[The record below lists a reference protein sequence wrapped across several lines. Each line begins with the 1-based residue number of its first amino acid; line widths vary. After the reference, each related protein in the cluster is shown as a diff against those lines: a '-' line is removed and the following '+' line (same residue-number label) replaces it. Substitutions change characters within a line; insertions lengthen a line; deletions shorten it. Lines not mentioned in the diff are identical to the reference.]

1 MSTTEDGEIEVR
13 ISIYMNCSCVSD
25 INILTSTAKGG
36 ACSNSACTAY
46 WSIVQAFGVISAA
59 LLGSCIVGNVILSFR
74 CVLPQDKSTVIGME
88 LTFVGLI
95 AYIPGKI
102 IYHFVAGH
110 LLIAAILDSFVC
122 YFARN
127 IPLYIEDGVHEMVDD
142 SENEVVNPS
151 ETSKKLKNR
160 RATPVVRRKKKENE
174 PTQTLDDN
182 DSSSSENNTESRS
195 VHKFAW
201 RENRKPFW
209 NYTLSTPNRDS
220 NLKLPIIG
228 SLVYYESCVSDH
240 AATEVAV
247 ARYAMQTN
255 NLATA
260 QHYDVNE
267 VNVCR
272 WRKDFP
278 KLQNCTT
285 TSQAFRGPT
294 KERHKESEEKVTLFK
309 HAWKTKH
316 SFRETGSMSDK
327 KRSGRPS
334 SESDEN
340 MNEGKDSTQARQF
353 VNIELPPTCRAED
366 DQPIPHYEDDED
378 EVFLSFDNTDEAYA
392 PSPDGSAITG
402 DISSTP

>member
-1 MSTTEDGEIEVR
+1 
-13 ISIYMNCSCVSD
+13 
-25 INILTSTAKGG
+25 
-36 ACSNSACTAY
+36 
-46 WSIVQAFGVISAA
+46 
-59 LLGSCIVGNVILSFR
+59 
-74 CVLPQDKSTVIGME
+74 ME

-102 IYHFVAGH
+102 IYHFVADSSCLLRNESSACKFYSPNSFGLYMNLLTAGH

-142 SENEVVNPS
+142 SENEDVNPS

-182 DSSSSENNTESRS
+182 DSSSSENNTESNHVLQDQNIRHTNFELGAIEQDKS
-195 VHKFAW
+195 ALK
-201 RENRKPFW
+201 ENQPLIDSNRI
-209 NYTLSTPNRDS
+209 TPNRDS

-228 SLVYYESCVSDH
+228 SLVYYESCMSDH
-240 AATEVAV
+240 AATVVAV

-267 VNVCR
+267 VNVRR

-309 HAWKTKH
+309 HAWKIKH

-340 MNEGKDSTQARQF
+340 MNEVRQCLERSARKSLRILSQQIGLSYGKRRVIQ
-353 VNIELPPTCRAED
+353 E
-366 DQPIPHYEDDED
+366 
-378 EVFLSFDNTDEAYA
+378 
-392 PSPDGSAITG
+392 G
-402 DISSTP
+402 